1 MDRPLQKIS
10 SCSTTPLKTS
20 TYILTFV
27 DNIADKSL
35 CLIPSCFLSSHPFN
49 SGAGQEWA
57 WVYSPYYLH
66 RIYIFFECD
75 FSTST
80 ASVLAG
86 PFLQSFISSYEF
98 SAYFPAYVLFQLQIH
113 SSCKFIQLC
122 PVETCV
128 HKIQTQWDTKIEY
141 IKKIFNSQLIFRKL
155 TLIECQAS
163 IGYSNNWSKT

>member
-1 MDRPLQKIS
+1 M
-10 SCSTTPLKTS
+10 
-20 TYILTFV
+20 
-27 DNIADKSL
+27 
-35 CLIPSCFLSSHPFN
+35 
-49 SGAGQEWA
+49 
-57 WVYSPYYLH
+57 
-66 RIYIFFECD
+66 
-75 FSTST
+75 
-80 ASVLAG
+80 LAG

-163 IGYSNNWSKT
+163 IGYSNNWSKTCIMQRFIIKNANRQVKSLNNKCFIQAYIVVIWLNYCHSMYFLTPTWKQTIPMQWKTNLFCSLIGQTSIYLHGSVLNSK

>member
-1 MDRPLQKIS
+1 MDRPLQKLS
-10 SCSTTPLKTS
+10 SCSTTSLKIS

-27 DNIADKSL
+27 DSIADKSL
-35 CLIPSCFLSSHPFN
+35 CLIPSYFLSSHPFN

-66 RIYIFFECD
+66 MIYILFTYKGFSPAGSQFFCEYD

-86 PFLQSFISSYEF
+86 PFFWSFISSYEF

-113 SSCKFIQLC
+113 TSVYCGNMC
-122 PVETCV
+122 
-128 HKIQTQWDTKIEY
+128 
-141 IKKIFNSQLIFRKL
+141 SQ
-155 TLIECQAS
+155 
-163 IGYSNNWSKT
+163 NWNAKRYKDRIH